1 MDKRVGGEGMSNKTP
16 LSNLWK
22 ALASAVS
29 GLGINDPDKE
39 FPYILIDQLEL
50 TDSFVSKDAKS
61 YEATFV
67 IDVVTSSD
75 SPEES
80 IGIIES
86 VREVIAEGVLQVE
99 GFIVDSLK
107 AEALTPIHDMEEGV
121 WRQVQRYRIVLLTN

>member
-1 MDKRVGGEGMSNKTP
+1 MSVSP
-16 LSNLWK
+16 LRELWK
-22 ALASAVS
+22 ALAAKVAS
-29 GLGINDPDKE
+29 LGVNDPDVQ

-50 TDSFVSKDAKS
+50 TDSDQTKDVEA

-67 IDVVTSSD
+67 SDVVTSSD

-80 IGIIES
+80 IDLMDRVHEVMDES
-86 VREVIAEGVLQVE
+86 QFEVS

-107 AEALTPIHDMEEGV
+107 AESLTPIHDMEEGV

>member
-1 MDKRVGGEGMSNKTP
+1 MSVSP
-16 LSNLWK
+16 LRELWK
-22 ALASAVS
+22 ALAAKVAS
-29 GLGINDPDKE
+29 LGVNDPDVQ

-50 TDSFVSKDAKS
+50 TDSDQTKDVEA

-80 IGIIES
+80 IDLMDRVHEVMDES
-86 VREVIAEGVLQVE
+86 QFEVS

-107 AEALTPIHDMEEGV
+107 AESLTPIHDMEEGV
-121 WRQVQRYRIVLLTN
+121 WRQDQRYRIVLLTN